1 MDTAGHDQATV
12 GILMLDTRFP
22 RVLGDGG
29 NRATWPFPVIIK
41 KVVGATPT
49 RVVDEHAQGL
59 LEPFK
64 EGARE
69 LVAQGADGIT
79 TTCGFLALFQK
90 ELADCAG
97 VPVAA
102 SSIVQVPLVQRLI
115 PSGKRVGILTA
126 DSRNLTE
133 QHLAAAGVPLDTP
146 VVGTEGGRVFTR
158 VFTDRVSE
166 YEFAQAEADVVEAG
180 GRMIERYP
188 HVGAFEHERAGA
200 RTRLR
205 PAGLRHLHARQLV
218 PGGLEAKALAASRAG
233 PGSPLDVAVP
243 QIGGRRARPRNAC
256 SSALAILSTVNSS

>member
-1 MDTAGHDQATV
+1 VTT
-12 GILMLDTRFP
+12 TETTSP
-22 RVLGDGG
+22 S
-29 NRATWPFPVIIK
+29 
-41 KVVGATPT
+41 T
-49 RVVDEHAQGL
+49 RVVDGHAQGL

-188 HVGAFEHERAGA
+188 HVGAFVLECTNMPPFAPALERAFGLPVYDIY
-200 RTRLR
+200 TLVSWFQGGLR
-205 PAGLRHLHARQLV
+205 PKRWPRHGLVQ
-218 PGGLEAKALAASRAG
+218 AAHSM
-233 PGSPLDVAVP
+233 
-243 QIGGRRARPRNAC
+243 
-256 SSALAILSTVNSS
+256 